1 MYKPDVVKERT
12 DMTHLTWKKGRE
24 SSGTTGTLLKSS
36 FTDKEGVRHY
46 YKLSDYSVTEGIIGH
61 ECVNELVCSR
71 LLTIL
76 GVDCVSYR
84 LLHAL
89 INVDGKEIDT
99 WIAESLDFKKR
110 GQSKIALD
118 DYYEMNRLPEE
129 TPFDFCARMGW
140 QEEICQMLAVDYLK
154 IGRAHV

>member
-99 WIAESLDFKKR
+99 WIAESLDFKKK

-118 DYYEMNRLPEE
+118 DYYEMRFGGRVINKSEI
-129 TPFDFCARMGW
+129 ARFRSFYRS
-140 QEEICQMLAVDYLK
+140 VK
-154 IGRAHV
+154 RTKFSPVS